1 MGKSHTSHLGSRN
14 PKLLAPWPDT
24 VPGHLAHGM
33 WGGTLTVPH
42 PRAAEATVMQR
53 TQEAVKD
60 RGSKVVPGVSQEQ
73 PGQCRKPWGTGQYF
87 NDKLPFLP
95 SKLWWQYQ
103 PSTMLKVTCSK
114 STKHRGI
121 LYSYI
126 SHAGTSGK
134 ESFILVTPGK
144 LFAPFCLLGGS
155 CRTQGCHWQCSAAML
170 SSGAYTAHPQLAGRR
185 GVRSAP
191 RTEAAVRSNSTTSLK
206 STPACCCY

>member
-1 MGKSHTSHLGSRN
+1 
-14 PKLLAPWPDT
+14 
-24 VPGHLAHGM
+24 
-33 WGGTLTVPH
+33 
-42 PRAAEATVMQR
+42 MQR

-73 PGQCRKPWGTGQYF
+73 PGQCRKPWGTGQYL
-87 NDKLPFLP
+87 NDQLPFLP
-95 SKLWWQYQ
+95 SKTRWQYR

-144 LFAPFCLLGGS
+144 LFAPFCLFRWLLPHSGMPL
-155 CRTQGCHWQCSAAML
+155 AVL
-170 SSGAYTAHPQLAGRR
+170 SSDAQQRCLHCTPTAPWR
-185 GVRSAP
+185 GVRPAP
-191 RTEAAVRSNSTTSLK
+191 GTEAAVQNNSSTSLK